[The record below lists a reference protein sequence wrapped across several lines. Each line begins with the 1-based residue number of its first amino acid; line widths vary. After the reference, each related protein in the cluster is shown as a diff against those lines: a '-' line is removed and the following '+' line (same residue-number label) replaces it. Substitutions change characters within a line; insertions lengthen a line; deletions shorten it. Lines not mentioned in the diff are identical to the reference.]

1 MQFPFD
7 VCVVGGCGRVGLP
20 LALAF
25 ASVGLRVAIHDLNDA
40 SVAMVKSGVMPFFE
54 EGADELLPAMLENG
68 LEVANDLTL
77 VGLAEHVVVIVGTP
91 IDAHLNPSVGGFSR
105 FAEEL
110 CQVLNDGQL
119 LILRSTVYPGTTRR
133 TAALLERSGKSVEVA
148 FCPERV
154 AEGKALQEFRT
165 LPQLVSGLGA
175 TAAQRANRL
184 FSRLNDE
191 VIELS
196 PEEAE
201 LAKLFTNSWRYI
213 QFATANQ
220 FYMIAS
226 EQNADFYRIY
236 DAMRWNYP
244 RTQGFPKAGFAAGPC
259 LFKDTMQL
267 VAFNN
272 NNFFLGHAAMLIN
285 EGLPNFIVSKLRATH
300 TLRGTNVGIL
310 GMAFK
315 GDIDD
320 ARDSLSYKLRKVLD
334 YEQARVLCTDP
345 FVRDNS
351 LLPLEQVLAESE
363 ILILGTP
370 HTVYRDLTFAPHQEV
385 VDVWN
390 FLPPQANGKSG
401 AMP

>member
-1 MQFPFD
+1 
-7 VCVVGGCGRVGLP
+7 
-20 LALAF
+20 
-25 ASVGLRVAIHDLNDA
+25 
-40 SVAMVKSGVMPFFE
+40 MPFYE
-54 EGADELLPAMLENG
+54 EGAQELLPAMLEGG
-68 LEVANDLTL
+68 LRVANDLSM
-77 VGLAEHVVVIVGTP
+77 VGQAEHVVIIVGTP
-91 IDAHLNPSVGGFSR
+91 IDDHLNPSVGGFSR

-110 CQVLNDGQL
+110 CEVLVDGQL
-119 LILRSTVYPGTTRR
+119 LVLRSTVYPGTTRR
-133 TAALLERSGKSVEVA
+133 TAGLLHKRGKAVDVA

-154 AEGKALQEFRT
+154 AEGKALQEIRT
-165 LPQLVSGLGA
+165 LPQLVSGIGEQ
-175 TAAQRANRL
+175 AAARASRL
-184 FSRLNDE
+184 FSHLNEE

-226 EQNADFYRIY
+226 DHNADFYRIY

-244 RTQGFPKAGFAAGPC
+244 RTQGFPGAGFAAGPC

-267 VAFNN
+267 VAFSN

-285 EGLPNFIVSKLRATH
+285 EGLPNFIVSKLRAAGSLH
-300 TLRGTNVGIL
+300 GKSVGIL

-320 ARDSLSYKLRKVLD
+320 SRDSLSYKLRKVLD

-345 FVRDNS
+345 YVRDES
-351 LLPLEQVLAESE
+351 LLPLQQVMQESE
-363 ILILGTP
+363 IVILGTP
-370 HTVYRDLTFAPHQEV
+370 HSVYRELEFAPGQEV

-390 FLPPQANGKSG
+390 FFSSIPKGEAK
-401 AMP
+401 

>member
-1 MQFPFD
+1 MQFPYD

-40 SVAMVKSGVMPFFE
+40 SVATVKSGVMPFFE
-54 EGADELLPAMLENG
+54 EGAQELLPDVLARG
-68 LEVANDLTL
+68 LVVANDLAL
-77 VGLAEHVVVIVGTP
+77 VGQAENVVVIVGTP
-91 IDAHLNPSVGGFSR
+91 IDGHLNPSVSAFSR

-110 CQVLNDGQL
+110 CQVMRDGQL

-133 TAALLERSGKSVEVA
+133 TAALLERGGKRVDVS

-165 LPQLVSGLGA
+165 LPQLVSGIGS
-175 TAAQRANRL
+175 AACSRANRL
-184 FSRLNDE
+184 FSLLSDE

-226 EQNADFYRIY
+226 DHNADFYRIY

-285 EGLPNFIVSKLRATH
+285 EGLPNFIVSKLRAAH
-300 TLRGTNVGIL
+300 SLRGKTVGIL

-320 ARDSLSYKLRKVLD
+320 SRDSLSYKLRKVLD

-345 FVRDNS
+345 FVRDER
-351 LLPLEQVLAESE
+351 LLPLEQVMAESE

-370 HTVYRDLTFAPHQEV
+370 HQAYRELTFAPHQEV

-390 FLPPQANGKSG
+390 FFSQVHGKSG
-401 AMP
+401 ALP